1 VAKGLA
7 NNRYIASHDPTG
19 VERSNYGRVFNK
31 HQKLKTPVIY
41 SRSSAKRLVT
51 SFNGRGVEECN
62 RVCDG
67 ETFYL
72 PTVSAVTVRLGQ
84 VNARATIPKLFEIAI
99 YD

>member
-1 VAKGLA
+1 MGGA
-7 NNRYIASHDPTG
+7 
-19 VERSNYGRVFNK
+19 
-31 HQKLKTPVIY
+31 
-41 SRSSAKRLVT
+41 
-51 SFNGRGVEECN
+51 EECN